1 MLLVLVQINPL
12 PAIFIE
18 PVLLFCRMI
27 SFCGVRMAFL
37 ESLHWRAGCGLFH
50 ARVCQSCG
58 LWRWLSRSHA
68 TSFTAFCTP
77 KPSQIASGWR

>member
-27 SFCGVRMAFL
+27 RSVACV
-37 ESLHWRAGCGLFH
+37 
-50 ARVCQSCG
+50 
-58 LWRWLSRSHA
+58 WLSLSPFIDGLVVVCSMHVFANRVVCGA
-68 TSFTAFCTP
+68 DYPVRTRLRLL
-77 KPSQIASGWR
+77 PSALQSQAR